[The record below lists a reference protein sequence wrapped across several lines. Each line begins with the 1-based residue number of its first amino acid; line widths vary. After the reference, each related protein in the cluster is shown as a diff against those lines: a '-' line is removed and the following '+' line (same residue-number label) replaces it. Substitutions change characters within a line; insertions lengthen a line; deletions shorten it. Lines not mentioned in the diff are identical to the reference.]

1 MKRKEVKSYDLKCKK
16 KKKKKSQ
23 KYASNN
29 KSIFKNVTDYTK
41 VSIK

>member
-1 MKRKEVKSYDLKCKK
+1 MQ
-16 KKKKKSQ
+16 KKKKSQ